1 MIHIA
6 LCLRT
11 CSRARSSCSRACSR
25 SFISSLVA
33 PGVCGAVC
41 VGTRQNLNQGPLH
54 LPGGSCSLPS
64 SVSLASNTSS
74 SECKIG
80 SPPSCM
86 YTGTRKIQR
95 RPRGMPHLHATYPEG
110 VAVPHPRLA
119 ASLRA
124 VARRLDHLVVLLD
137 AHLVGNGFDA
147 DEMVLDHGDVVYKRR
162 SHAGTYYPPRAP
174 AALALVSGVLQ
185 VLQSVGGRSV
195 IN

>member
-25 SFISSLVA
+25 SFIPSLVA
-33 PGVCGAVC
+33 PDVCGAVC

-74 SECKIG
+74 SECMIG

-86 YTGTRKIQR
+86 YIGTRKIQR

-137 AHLVGNGFDA
+137 AHLVG
-147 DEMVLDHGDVVYKRR
+147 MVLMRMRWFWVMVMWYINAVHTQVRTIHPARR
-162 SHAGTYYPPRAP
+162 LLSPSWAEC
-174 AALALVSGVLQ
+174 S
-185 VLQSVGGRSV
+185 RSCKV
-195 IN
+195 